1 MTDEEKAAKEKA
13 EEEKEKAAK
22 EKAQRDAADKGDNV
36 PRSRLNVEIEK
47 RKAVEGELKEV
58 AESLAADVPEE
69 FRDLVPTDLPP
80 GKLVAWIRSAMAKGL
95 FDEKAEK
102 DSPDARRNK
111 EKLKEDLSDLT
122 PAQMMAKGYG
132 KQ

>member
-13 EEEKEKAAK
+13 DKEKADK

-47 RKAVEGELKEV
+47 RKAAEGELKEV
-58 AESLAADVPEE
+58 AEQLASEVPEE

-80 GKLVAWIRSAMAKGL
+80 GKLVAWIRSASAKGL
-95 FDEKAEK
+95 FDPKSEK
-102 DSPDARRNK
+102 DSPDAKRNK
-111 EKLKEDLSDLT
+111 EKVKEDLSDLT
-122 PAQMMAKGYG
+122 PGQMMAKGYG
-132 KQ
+132 KK